1 MGWRACADWGI
12 IQVMHA
18 VVEHVSEM
26 GARLAATAEESEKL
40 GRLSDESVKLI
51 REAGVMRM
59 LQPADFGGY
68 AAHPRDFAEAV
79 MAVARHCG
87 STGWVCGVGGVHPW
101 EMALMDR
108 KLQEEVWGED
118 PDTWI
123 ASPYAPQGVAEPA
136 DGGYVLKG
144 RWNFSSG
151 TDHAQWVFLGAM
163 LGDGKG
169 GLADP
174 FTHLHVV
181 LPRSDYHVVEDSW
194 DVIGLCGTG
203 SKDVVVDGAFIPA
216 YRAIDSRDV
225 AAGTVAAERAGR
237 TDTVYKMPFWAMF
250 PLGITS
256 AVIGIAEGALAAH
269 LDYQRD
275 RVTQYGTKIK
285 DDPYVLY
292 AISEAASEIAASR
305 AQILDGIT
313 RLYDQADAGEKIT
326 FEQRSYMRRDQ
337 TRCAWRAVAAVDEI
351 FARSGGNAV
360 RKTNVMQ
367 RFWRDAHVGLQHA
380 IHVPGSIYHS
390 TALTSLGVEPKGMLR
405 ALI

>member
-1 MGWRACADWGI
+1 MT
-12 IQVMHA
+12 HE
-18 VVEHVSEM
+18 VVNRVAELS
-26 GARLAATAEESEKL
+26 GQLAATAEETERL
-40 GRLSDESVKLI
+40 GKLSDESVKLI
-51 REAGVMRM
+51 RQAGVMRL

-108 KLQEEVWGED
+108 RLQNEVWGEN

-123 ASPYAPQGVAEPA
+123 ASPYAAQGVATPA
-136 DGGYVLKG
+136 DGGYTLRG

-151 TDHAQWVFLGAM
+151 TDHCDWIFLGAL
-163 LGDGKG
+163 LGD
-169 GLADP
+169 ADGNP
-174 FTHLHVV
+174 VMPPAVLHVV
-181 LPRSDYHVVEDSW
+181 LPRTDYTIVDDSW
-194 DVIGLCGTG
+194 DVIGLQGTG

-216 YRAIDSRDV
+216 YRTIEFDAV
-225 AAGTVAAERAGR
+225 AAGEIAAERAGR
-237 TDTVYKMPFWAMF
+237 TETVYKLPFWAMF

-275 RVTQYGTKIK
+275 RVTAMGTKIK
-285 DDPYVLY
+285 DDPYVLS
-292 AISEAASEIAASR
+292 AISEAAADIAASR
-305 AQILDGIT
+305 TQLLDGIS
-313 RLYDQADAGEKIT
+313 RLYDQAEAGKTIT
-326 FEQRSYMRRDQ
+326 FEDRSLVRRNQ
-337 TRCAWRAVAAVDEI
+337 VRCAWRAVSAVDEI

-360 RKTNVMQ
+360 RRQNVMQ

-380 IHVPGSIYHS
+380 IHTPGSLYHS
-390 TALTSLGVEPKGMLR
+390 TALTIMGIEPEGPLR
-405 ALI
+405 AMI